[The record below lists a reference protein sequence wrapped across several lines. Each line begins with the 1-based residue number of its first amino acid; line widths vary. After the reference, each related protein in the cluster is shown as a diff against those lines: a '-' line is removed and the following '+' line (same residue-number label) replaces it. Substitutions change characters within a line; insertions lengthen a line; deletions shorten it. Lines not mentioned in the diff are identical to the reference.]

1 MNNESTAR
9 TRDVLASREVDMES
23 VLREAIESSLNDV
36 RLAATNETVVRA
48 ETPRRPESTPRPVSV
63 KTPQSESATERRL
76 KLIIES
82 APVSLMIADPS
93 GRVLAANRAAMS
105 LFAAERVD
113 AIVGRDFS
121 ALIDGADSNS
131 FAAFIGRVC
140 TGTPGSIE
148 YGVLSGDGRRRT
160 LETHATPIR
169 RGDRE
174 IVALLAATWD
184 VTERNRATSALAEL
198 ESKWAALESERNG
211 LKEAADTARQ
221 EAAASEQRF
230 TAERAEI
237 EQSHQNV
244 QQRMQAT
251 LEEAE
256 RRHENLATRWADER
270 EALETRLREAV
281 LKTTVLSDELAAE
294 REKARTAL
302 NEAERAHEAA
312 LAELVKQRAADRDG
326 SARVLRAERH
336 RISQLLDERQNWRTT
351 LEEIL
356 SESNKIGG
364 RLQQLFDAGTNI
376 RLVSSSAHG
385 DQDVDVDAIEAH
397 APADNATAEST
408 QEACW
413 QF

>member
-9 TRDVLASREVDMES
+9 TTDVRASREVDMES
-23 VLREAIESSLNDV
+23 VLCEAIESSLKDV
-36 RLAATNETVVRA
+36 RLAAANEGVPRV
-48 ETPRRPESTPRPVSV
+48 ETPRRPESNPRPVSA
-63 KTPQSESATERRL
+63 KTQPSESATERRL

-93 GRVLAANRAAMS
+93 GRVLAANRAAMT
-105 LFAAERVD
+105 LFAVERVD

-121 ALIDGADSNS
+121 ALVDGQDSNS

-140 TGTPGSIE
+140 SGTSGSIE
-148 YGVLSGDGRRRT
+148 FGVLSGDGRRRT

-174 IVALLAATWD
+174 TIALLAATWD

-198 ESKWAALESERNG
+198 EGKWAALESERNG
-211 LKEAADTARQ
+211 FRETVDTARR
-221 EAAASEQRF
+221 EAAATEQRF
-230 TAERAEI
+230 KTEREEI
-237 EQSHQNV
+237 EQSHQHA
-244 QQRMQAT
+244 QQRIQAT

-256 RRHENLATRWADER
+256 RRHENLAKRWAEER

-281 LKTTVLSDELAAE
+281 LKTTVLSDELTAE
-294 REKARTAL
+294 REKTRTARAD
-302 NEAERAHEAA
+302 AERTHEAA
-312 LAELVKQRAADRDG
+312 LAELVKQRAADRD
-326 SARVLRAERH
+326 SSERALRAERH
-336 RISQLLDERQNWRTT
+336 RISQLLHERQSWRTT

-376 RLVSSSAHG
+376 RLVSSNPQG
-385 DQDVDVDAIEAH
+385 DDDVDVDAIDAV
-397 APADNATAEST
+397 APAGDATAEST
-408 QEACW
+408 PEGSW